1 MQPTDVDGDSV
12 AGTNFWEP
20 HEYSRTVKRLE
31 NANKLCSEFALMI
44 QERSEIER
52 AYASNL
58 RKFAFRLDLF
68 LRSGLEYG
76 TCSNILSG
84 LAKEAEDTA
93 ELHSNFATNLLNPV
107 QSSIKNWQKE
117 NFHKSSMS
125 SSLKEVKSLD
135 SDFENAQKTWY
146 KHYKQ
151 VNRCKKE
158 YFHACKIVRSQ
169 QVQVQNAKNEP
180 FGTPEQ
186 VTSPVFKPYRPKRF
200 LGLRKME
207 EKLRKA
213 TSEEEKTRRAYEEA
227 VAALQDV
234 TPRYIDDMTQVFNK
248 AQAFEKERINFFKQQ
263 AMQMH
268 DVLDVS
274 AKPNLAQIFVD
285 LKNTISK
292 VDADADL
299 KKWSVTHGVDTP
311 INFPS
316 FEEYSPELC
325 ALAGSKKKKSGLA
338 DGNIGVTL
346 TGVKSIT
353 SPDHQPAGT
362 PHPGSNESSPTR
374 TAGFPVR
381 AFHNTPPP
389 PPTHQVPKKRDL
401 SQTEERQ
408 SLKAAV
414 EVVGGQGEDPC
425 TQTSLKDVGTEV
437 SLSHTGC
444 STEMPPASD
453 VDSGLDAPI
462 NTHPTEH
469 TSSDWCADAHSDIDL
484 DNGDGGQAERVL
496 MTSASVG
503 VEKDHIVEV
512 AGRRKR
518 SPSSIQSGEES
529 PTGHPEEPQKM
540 SAYANNPSSINGI
553 AATAAAPADVP
564 PYPDLIDDGRP
575 GVPIRALYDY
585 TGVEADELSFNTG
598 QFCAFCSNGISC
610 DLTKPSNHLLPRQG
624 DLFEK
629 LEDEDEQGWCKG
641 RKDGRVGLYPAN
653 YVEVVR

>member
-186 VTSPVFKPYRPKRF
+186 QALQAKE
-200 LGLRKME
+200 LRKME

-374 TAGFPVR
+374 TA
-381 AFHNTPPP
+381 
-389 PPTHQVPKKRDL
+389 
-401 SQTEERQ
+401 
-408 SLKAAV
+408 
-414 EVVGGQGEDPC
+414 
-425 TQTSLKDVGTEV
+425 
-437 SLSHTGC
+437 
-444 STEMPPASD
+444 
-453 VDSGLDAPI
+453 
-462 NTHPTEH
+462 
-469 TSSDWCADAHSDIDL
+469 
-484 DNGDGGQAERVL
+484 
-496 MTSASVG
+496 
-503 VEKDHIVEV
+503 
-512 AGRRKR
+512 
-518 SPSSIQSGEES
+518 
-529 PTGHPEEPQKM
+529 
-540 SAYANNPSSINGI
+540 ANNPSSINGI

-598 QFCAFCSNGISC
+598 
-610 DLTKPSNHLLPRQG
+610 